1 MLTAFWNFIAGVAT
15 FFMMIYGMI
24 IGVNDGSDTVAAYK
38 NTIDGIS
45 AFTNTI
51 ETALPQTDIYDIIQ
65 GHFDAP
71 LAQGKTEKKC
81 IVLGYDGCRAD
92 ALALIDGS
100 YDSAIDYLNKS
111 GGETSLVYCGGVNY
125 PEINRQDTSTA
136 PGWCSILT
144 GEWASVTGITGNG
157 IAKSTEY
164 KPLFISLVEGENAD
178 SAAFYVSWDGH
189 FVDDT
194 STYRLDRTY
203 IEENNLNVKLLDAQG
218 DTVTAQGANGTYEN
232 TLADVQSADCSD
244 FIFTIFEHTDHAG
257 HGTGFGSHNPDY
269 VSEFKAEE
277 ELSCDIIKAIEARE
291 TYATEDW
298 MIIITADHGGYNT
311 GHGSLTIQ
319 ERMIFVTVR

>member
-1 MLTAFWNFIAGVAT
+1 MLTAFWNFIAGVAS
-15 FFMMIYGMI
+15 FFMLIYGMLV
-24 IGVNDGSDTVAAYK
+24 GVNDGSDTVEKYK
-38 NTIDGIS
+38 NTVDSVS
-45 AFTNTI
+45 AYTNTL
-51 ETALPQTDIYDIIQ
+51 ETALPQTDLYDIIQ

-71 LAQGKTEKKC
+71 LAEGKTEKKC

-100 YDSAIDYLNKS
+100 YNSAIAYLNET

-125 PEINRQDTSTA
+125 PEINKQDTSTA

-144 GEWASVTGITGNG
+144 GEWASVTGVTGNS
-157 IAKSTEY
+157 IPKPIEY
-164 KPLFISLVEGENAD
+164 KTLFVSLVEDEKAE
-178 SAAFYVSWDGH
+178 SAAFYVSWNGH
-189 FVDDT
+189 FVNDD
-194 STYRLDRTY
+194 STYVLDKAY
-203 IEENNLNVKLLDAQG
+203 IAEKNLNVKLCDAPDDRTNAEG
-218 DTVTAQGANGTYEN
+218 ENGTYEN

-257 HGTGFGSHNPDY
+257 HGTGFGNHNPDY

-277 ELSCDIIKAIEARE
+277 TESYNIIKAIEARE

-298 MIIITADHGGYNT
+298 MIIITSDHGGFNT

-319 ERMIFVTVR
+319 ERMVFVTVR

>member
-1 MLTAFWNFIAGVAT
+1 MLTVFWNFIAGVAT
-15 FFMMIYGMI
+15 FFMMIYGI
-24 IGVNDGSDTVAAYK
+24 FAGVNDGSDTVAAYK
-38 NTIDGIS
+38 NTIDSVS
-45 AFTNTI
+45 AYTNTI

-65 GHFDAP
+65 AHFDAP
-71 LAQGKTEKKC
+71 LAEGKTEKKC

-100 YDSAIDYLNKS
+100 YNSAIDYLNKS
-111 GGETSLVYCGGVNY
+111 GGETQLVYCGGVNY
-125 PEINRQDTSTA
+125 PEINKQDTSTA

-157 IAKSTEY
+157 ISKSPDY
-164 KPLFISLVEGENAD
+164 KTLFVSLVENEKAD
-178 SAAFYVSWDGH
+178 SSAFYVSWNGH
-189 FVDDT
+189 FAADD
-194 STYRLDRTY
+194 STYVLDKAY
-203 IEENNLNVKLLDAQG
+203 IEENNLNVKFCDADG
-218 DTVTAQGANGTYEN
+218 DTANAEGANGTYEN
-232 TLADVQSADCSD
+232 TLADVKSADCSD

-257 HGTGFGSHNPDY
+257 HDTGFGNHNPDY

-277 ELSCDIIKAIEARE
+277 TESYNIIKSIEARE

-298 MIIITADHGGYNT
+298 MILITADHGGYNT

>member
-1 MLTAFWNFIAGVAT
+1 MLTAFWNFIAGVVT

-24 IGVNDGSDTVAAYK
+24 TGVNDGSDTIAAYK

-45 AFTNTI
+45 AYTNTI
-51 ETALPQTDIYDIIQ
+51 ETALPQTDLYDIIQ

-71 LAQGKTEKKC
+71 LAEGKTEKKC

-92 ALALIDGS
+92 ALALVDGS
-100 YDSAIDYLNKS
+100 YNSAIDYLNKS

-144 GEWASVTGITGNG
+144 GEWASVTGITDNG

-164 KPLFISLVEGENAD
+164 KPLFVSLVESEKAG
-178 SAAFYVSWDGH
+178 SAAFYVSWNGH
-189 FVDDT
+189 FVDDN

-218 DTVTAQGANGTYEN
+218 DTVNAEGENGTYEN
-232 TLADVQSADCSD
+232 TLADVMSADCSD

-269 VSEFKAEE
+269 ANEFKAEE
-277 ELSCDIIKAIEARE
+277 ELSCNIIKAIEARE

-298 MIIITADHGGYNT
+298 MIIITSDHGGYNT
-311 GHGSLTIQ
+311 GHGGPTIQ
-319 ERMIFVTVR
+319 ERMVFVTVR